1 MRILL
6 TNNRS
11 FEMNTVPDEVE
22 DFRYCVLDYSN
33 KNQVDYIFIP
43 LIFLESFSM
52 PAAELKIGPH
62 IIQMPLDWSLVIGE
76 KELGEVEI
84 LPIKHLNDRDF
95 SAFVFNPITGYMIDF
110 AKIELIN
117 IYPDIKWYFPKLKH
131 GHLLAVPLSMGENPL
146 CAFFVHE
153 VNKLPDILD
162 ISKLS

>member
-6 TNNRS
+6 TNNQS
-11 FEMNTVPDEVE
+11 FEMNVIPNEVE

-33 KNQVDYIFIP
+33 KNQVDYVFIP

-52 PAAELKIGPH
+52 PAAELQIGKH
-62 IIQMPLDWSLVIGE
+62 RIQMPLDWSLVIGE

-84 LPIKHLNDRDF
+84 IPIRHLNDRDF

-110 AKIELIN
+110 VKIELIN

-131 GHLLAVPLSMGENPL
+131 GHILAVPLEMGHNPL
-146 CAFFVHE
+146 CAYFVHE